1 MKVLCRHCQN
11 PCKKIGLI
19 DCDKYNAKASRPQ
32 QLQSEINELFKQ
44 NKYEEARKLQEELFR
59 LNHG

>member
-11 PCKKIGLI
+11 PCKRIGLI
-19 DCDKYNAKASRPQ
+19 ECDKYNAKANRPA
-32 QLQSEINELFKQ
+32 QLQTEINELFKQ
-44 NKYEEARKLQEELFR
+44 NKYNEAHKLQEELFR

>member
-1 MKVLCRHCQN
+1 MKCLCRHCQN

-19 DCDKYNAKASRPQ
+19 DCDKYNAKANRPQ
-32 QLQSEINELFKQ
+32 QLQNEINELFKQ